1 MRKLMWFTVIILV
14 SAIIL
19 RLYQIPERF
28 IFDIDTQYQSLYAQT
43 IVSDF
48 HIVWIGVSASN
59 IGYYLGPGL
68 TYLTALLLW
77 ITKDPV
83 VMGYFASGVGVITL
97 MSAWFV
103 TKKLFGEKASLIA
116 TTIYGFTPIIITYD
130 RKFWPIFVPLITV
143 WMTYGLVKSQKNK
156 WWLLLCS
163 FLVGISFHIHLTLMI
178 FIPFVLYAFLK
189 SKALQLTISNS
200 KFLIVNLFIY
210 LLLTSPLLV
219 FDFVHN
225 FDNLLTP
232 LRFIQNIGK
241 GVGVVER
248 PFPWV
253 LFGGAVLCIALW
265 FVYKKHAERWVLV
278 LLGTICVAF
287 TLYPGP
293 MQEYYLV
300 ILFPLVAFAAALIL
314 QKLPVQIIVV
324 WALVFAMWGSM
335 TFIKTNNPRRL
346 EVKKQTI
353 AKVCKTISKPYYLEI
368 EGDKRDYEGWYYL
381 MSVYCKRPDRS
392 DADAMF
398 GWLYPEHLEK
408 AQPIEKLQLIK
419 APEL

>member
-1 MRKLMWFTVIILV
+1 MLYSYLIVILGV
-14 SAIIL
+14 LL

-28 IFDIDTQYQSLYAQT
+28 IFDIDTQYQALYALT
-43 IVSDF
+43 IVRDF
-48 HIVWIGVSASN
+48 HIIWIGVSASN

-83 VMGYFASGVGVITL
+83 GMGYFASGVGVLTL
-97 MSAWFV
+97 MSVWFV
-103 TKKLFGEKASLIA
+103 AKKLFDDKAALVTA
-116 TTIYGFTPIIITYD
+116 TIYGFTPVIVNYD
-130 RKFWPIFVPLITV
+130 RKFWPIFVPLIAT
-143 WMTYGLVKSQKNK
+143 WMVYAFVRSTKDNR
-156 WWLLLCS
+156 WLLLATI
-163 FLVGISFHIHLTLMI
+163 LIGLSFHIHLSLTI
-178 FIPFVLYAFLK
+178 FIPFIAFIFFRT
-189 SKALQLTISNS
+189 KAIFNF
-200 KFLIVNLFIY
+200 KFLILNLAFY
-210 LLLTSPLLV
+210 LLLTSPLIV

-241 GVGVVER
+241 GVGVLER

-253 LFGGAVLCIALW
+253 LFGGAVLCIILW
-265 FVYKKHAERWVLV
+265 FVYKKHAERWVLA

-300 ILFPLVAFAAALIL
+300 ILFPFVAFAAALIL

-353 AKVCKTISKPYYLEI
+353 AKVCKTITKPYYLEI
-368 EGDKRDYEGWYYL
+368 SGDKRDYEGWYYL
-381 MSVYCKRPDRS
+381 MSAYCRQPDRS

-408 AQPIEKLQLIK
+408 ALDESKLQRVRL
-419 APEL
+419 P